1 MLILEKPWT
10 QQPQT
15 PVGVNWSNPITQRLL
30 LSALPNAFD
39 GRNLVNGKSLT
50 RTGALAAAVGKDGV
64 YPTFATGNYVD
75 FDAGIC
81 SNTNPTTIAWTQE
94 PQATSN
100 YSAILQWKATGATNP
115 FLIYTSATDVNYQFV
130 AGVGNGSFNL
140 NKRFGVG
147 LVTNKVADR
156 FCLILP
162 SGTSTAADSILYR
175 NGALVDSLSVA
186 APQTFGS
193 STANVSRIGALSTA
207 GDPFEGLL
215 GNVNVWGRALT
226 ETEAAA
232 WTRNPWQLFA
242 PQQIIIP
249 TPAAAGYTHPTL
261 SAATALEIGATS
273 FKPSVTYT
281 FA

>member
-1 MLILEKPWT
+1 MLILRKPWT
-10 QQPQT
+10 RQPQT
-15 PVGVNWSNPITQRLL
+15 PIGIDWGNPITNGLL

-50 RTGALAAAVGKDGV
+50 KTGALAAAVNQDGV
-64 YPTFATGNYVD
+64 YPTFATNNYVD

-81 SNTNPTTIAWTQE
+81 SYTTPTTIAWTQE
-94 PQATSN
+94 PRATSN

-115 FLIYTSATDVNYQFV
+115 FLIYTSATDVNYQFN
-130 AGVGNGSFNL
+130 AGVGNGGFNL

-147 LVTNKVADR
+147 LATNKVADR

-186 APQTFGS
+186 AEQSFGS

-249 TPAAAGYTHPTL
+249 TPAAATVPTL
-261 SAATALEIGATS
+261 SASTYVPGSMTSTGWRPQITAS
-273 FKPSVTYT
+273 
-281 FA
+281 